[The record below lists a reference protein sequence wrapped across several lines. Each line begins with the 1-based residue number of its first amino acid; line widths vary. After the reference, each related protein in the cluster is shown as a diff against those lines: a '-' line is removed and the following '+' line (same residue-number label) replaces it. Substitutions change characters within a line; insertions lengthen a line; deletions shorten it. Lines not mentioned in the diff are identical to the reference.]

1 MSTRVFIEDTKIEED
16 NPFADI
22 NKDIQAIQHLKTEIQ
37 TRFITAK
44 LSFEN
49 QFSEQDGVGGLS
61 LSRERRK
68 YESVFV
74 CFVFIIIFLFF
85 IFYF

>member
-1 MSTRVFIEDTKIEED
+1 LSTWVFIEDTKIEED

-22 NKDIQAIQHLKTEIQ
+22 NKDIQAIQHLKAEIQ

-49 QFSEQDGVGGLS
+49 QFGE
-61 LSRERRK
+61 ERRNGGW
-68 YESVFV
+68 SGWVV
-74 CFVFIIIFLFF
+74 DIA
-85 IFYF
+85 